1 VTNWDEWRGAWS
13 SATHLYAHLANG
25 GTPQPVFTPVRLQ
38 PGETSFC
45 DLTVMYSRFYGMDV
59 SYQQNSGFFFGSPL
73 FVAAGLAANAVGNS
87 MARNRA
93 AAMAA
98 PQWREH
104 CLARTVVTDRRTMCF
119 TGQQWLS
126 FDHDAVVEFT
136 ADPPQGVCFLNFSSS
151 EPLCLAGFSTPWL
164 SVLLC
169 YFLYGATSLGQLPYL
184 RPLASGPV

>member
-1 VTNWDEWRGAWS
+1 MTDWDEWTAAWR
-13 SATHLYAHLANG
+13 SATHLYAHLASG
-25 GTPQPVFTPVRLQ
+25 GTPQPLFTPVRLQ

-87 MARNRA
+87 VARNRA
-93 AAMAA
+93 EAMAA

-104 CLARTVVTDRRTMCF
+104 CLARTVVTDRRTLCF
-119 TGQQWLS
+119 TGQQWLA

-136 ADPPQGVCFLNFSSS
+136 ADPPRGVCFLNFSGA
-151 EPLCLAGFSTPWL
+151 EPLCLAGFGTPWL

-169 YFLYGATSLGQLPYL
+169 YFLYGSAGLPQLPYL
-184 RPLASGPV
+184 RQLAAGPV